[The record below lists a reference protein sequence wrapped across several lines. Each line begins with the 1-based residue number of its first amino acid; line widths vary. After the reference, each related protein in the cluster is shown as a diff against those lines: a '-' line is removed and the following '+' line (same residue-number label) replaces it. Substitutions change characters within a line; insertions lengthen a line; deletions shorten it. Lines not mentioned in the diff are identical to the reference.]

1 MFATCQP
8 HGVENNNPMV
18 SSGGKLVLELIAGG
32 EYFLVNSSENV
43 MEDPSQEK
51 NPTIQ
56 PLGLVWTLLYRV
68 FQKE

>member
-1 MFATCQP
+1 MKTGGEEVIFIGDQNKLIGCGGN
-8 HGVENNNPMV
+8 GVENNNPKV
-18 SSGGKLVLELIAGG
+18 SFGGKLVLELIAGG

-56 PLGLVWTLLYRV
+56 P
-68 FQKE
+68 